1 MASRNLRHSLRVVIP
16 DITRERQAGQHIIYT
31 THVLAV
37 SSICECIGVAAM
49 VAGEDGNGGRV
60 FA

>member
-1 MASRNLRHSLRVVIP
+1 LRHSLRVVIP